1 MSKAKT
7 KPKKVYNP
15 KTQKYE
21 NEKRDFGALSVAG
34 DKYGKKYVIYV
45 FLIFTLALVGAIYL
59 IILLGGFL
67 IGLI

>member
-1 MSKAKT
+1 MSKANT
-7 KPKKVYNP
+7 KPKKIYNP
-15 KTQKYE
+15 KTKKYE

-59 IILLGGFL
+59 ITLLGGFL